1 MKSKGYTT
9 SIIIGIVI
17 IIIMIVIYLAGRNNG
32 IKIEQ
37 NKNID
42 KEVKTLVV
50 KEKITQ
56 KQIDSLN
63 NILLKNVKEKTV
75 FVEKEAKVIKE
86 IEKIT
91 IEKPKDTVC
100 NDLYEKAS
108 KKISLL
114 NTQISIKDSV
124 EKRSNNIIGNQS
136 IMLSKKDS
144 IINFKTKQI
153 NLIQQKK
160 TVSKKFGIGVNVGY
174 GISVSKDKV
183 EAKPYVGIG
192 VSYNFINF

>member
-17 IIIMIVIYLAGRNNG
+17 IIIMVVIYLAGRNNG

-63 NILLKNVKEKTV
+63 NMLLKNVKEKTV

-124 EKRSNNIIGNQS
+124 EKISNNIIGNQS

-144 IINFKTKQI
+144 IINCVYRT
-153 NLIQQKK
+153 
-160 TVSKKFGIGVNVGY
+160 
-174 GISVSKDKV
+174 ISFL
-183 EAKPYVGIG
+183 Y
-192 VSYNFINF
+192 